1 MSIRTPLRSQR
12 GAAAVEFALISTVFF
27 GLLLGAA
34 EMGRV
39 LWVWNAAAE
48 ATRLGA
54 RVAAV
59 CDMNAATI
67 KSQMQQQLGS
77 LANANITLTYLP
89 ASCTASTCQSVT
101 ITLTGYTEQTFV
113 PFFNF
118 SPSLPAFTTTISREG
133 LSSTNNPACT

>member
-1 MSIRTPLRSQR
+1 MNSQR
-12 GAAAVEFALISTVFF
+12 GAMAVEFALIATVFF
-27 GLLLGAA
+27 ALLLGCA

-67 KSQMQQQLGS
+67 KSQMRGRLGT
-77 LANANITLTYLP
+77 LANANIALTYLP
-89 ASCTASTCQSVT
+89 SGCSAATCQSVT
-101 ITLTGYTEQTFV
+101 ITLTGYTQQTFI
-113 PFFNF
+113 PFVDFT
-118 SPSLPAFTTTISREG
+118 PALPAFTTTISREF
-133 LSSTNNPACT
+133 LNSTNNPACT

>member
-1 MSIRTPLRSQR
+1 MTHSLHSQR
-12 GAAAVEFALISTVFF
+12 GAAAVEFALVASAFF
-27 GLLLGAA
+27 GLLIGCA
-34 EMGRV
+34 EMARV

-67 KSQMQQQLGS
+67 KSQMRQQLGS

-89 ASCTASTCQSVT
+89 SGCSATSCQSVT
-101 ITLTGYTEQTFV
+101 ITLSDYTEQTAIPFV
-113 PFFNF
+113 DF
-118 SPSLPAFTTTISREG
+118 SPSLPAFTTTISREY
-133 LSSTNNPACT
+133 LNSTNNPACT